1 MADQMTKS
9 LTVLL
14 GAVLIAIGAT
24 FTLQGLN
31 VLKGSAMSDQTQWA
45 VIGPIV
51 ALAGVALPVS
61 GFRRPRRTR

>member
-1 MADQMTKS
+1 MTKS

-51 ALAGVALPVS
+51 ALAGVALLVS

>member
-31 VLKGSAMSDQTQWA
+31 VLKGSAMSDETQWV

-51 ALAGVALPVS
+51 ALAGLALLAL
-61 GFRRPRRTR
+61 GFRRRSSV

>member
-1 MADQMTKS
+1 MTKS

-31 VLKGSAMSDQTQWA
+31 VLKGSAMSDETQWV

-51 ALAGVALPVS
+51 ALAGLALLAL
-61 GFRRPRRTR
+61 GFRRRSSV